1 MNRLLVILLVLVA
14 LLSLVQ
20 NAPVG
25 RQRGKN
31 KNKLKKTAKVR
42 ERWLGIF
49 FHRLNCNLNLQDS
62 RISIFLNLQGI
73 QELD

>member
-1 MNRLLVILLVLVA
+1 MNKLLVILAVLLV

-31 KNKLKKTAKVR
+31 KNKSKKAEKVR
-42 ERWLGIF
+42 GSWEC
-49 FHRLNCNLNLQDS
+49 FHRLEEN
-62 RISIFLNLQGI
+62 
-73 QELD
+73 